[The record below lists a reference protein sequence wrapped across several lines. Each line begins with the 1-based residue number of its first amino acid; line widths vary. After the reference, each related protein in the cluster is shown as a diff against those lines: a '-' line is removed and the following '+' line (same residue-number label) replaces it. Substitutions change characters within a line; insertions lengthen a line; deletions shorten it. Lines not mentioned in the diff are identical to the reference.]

1 MAIEKMKLLSIVGK
15 EDKMDKFIAMYL
27 LDSGLQPEEAEKVY
41 EKGWKLSSYSYN
53 TKAREMLKE
62 CKNLMDK
69 LKMSYSEKFTKVNL
83 EYSIDEIIKEIEPI
97 KNELQESEKELENAK
112 NKMKELEE
120 TIYPI
125 TKLSKLEVDLGKI
138 YELRYIRERYGKVKK
153 QYYEKIEKEIENM
166 NAIMFK
172 IAEENDDIWLMYF
185 TTKEYET
192 NIDSYFNMMK
202 FERIWLPKEREGI
215 PKDIISK
222 MNYEINECKKTI
234 IKEETHQTEIRKI
247 NESKLLFLYRQLET
261 LEKVNSLKKYLV
273 HDKKGNFY
281 IIGWIP
287 NEELKEMIPRLKKE
301 KDIQYKVK
309 EYDEVATNPPTYLKN
324 NKLFSKFE
332 TIVEMYGTPN
342 YTEIDPTGFVAITAF
357 LMFGFMFGDVG
368 QGLVIAIIG
377 IILSIKKK
385 SLGPIFI
392 AGGISAIIFGFLY
405 GSIFGKENII
415 PSLLISP
422 MENITT
428 MLICGIGFGVILIFI
443 AMILNILN
451 GIKNKDKTK
460 IFLSENGLAG
470 LIFYALIL
478 SSIVYYFINGKLY
491 ISAGILITLLIIC
504 LLVIA
509 FKDKISMIITKKKEE
524 TQSSI
529 VEKIFEII
537 EMLLSM
543 VSNTISFVR
552 LAAFAIN
559 HVRIM
564 YGSIYI
570 SKYGKWSWKYS
581 CCNNWKYFSYC
592 TRRTNSCN
600 SST

>member
-15 EDKMDKFIAMYL
+15 EEKMDKFIAMYL

-62 CKNLMDK
+62 CKNIMDK

-273 HDKKGNFY
+273 HDKKENFY

-287 NEELKEMIPRLKKE
+287 NEELKEMLPKLKKE

-559 HVRIM
+559 HVRTM

>member
-15 EDKMDKFIAMYL
+15 EEKMDKFIAMYL

-112 NKMKELEE
+112 NKRKELEE

-287 NEELKEMIPRLKKE
+287 NEELKEMLPKLKKE

-524 TQSSI
+524 TQNSI

>member
-15 EDKMDKFIAMYL
+15 EEKMDKFIAMYL

-443 AMILNILN
+443 VMILNILN

-524 TQSSI
+524 TQNSI

>member
-15 EDKMDKFIAMYL
+15 EEKMDKFIAMYL

-524 TQSSI
+524 TQNSI

>member
-524 TQSSI
+524 TQNSI

-559 HVRIM
+559 HVRTM

-581 CCNNWKYFSYC
+581 CCINWKYFSYC